1 MLPEAHATEI
11 NNESVDERAAR
22 ELTKLI
28 RKLRWI
34 GKEDEAIKLAVRL
47 RSTRAGDC
55 VLAAPR
61 DTD

>member
-1 MLPEAHATEI
+1 MQRVRHPTAI
-11 NNESVDERAAR
+11 PDESIDERASR
-22 ELTKLI
+22 EVTKLI

-34 GKEDEAIKLAVRL
+34 GKEDEASELESKLQ
-47 RSTRAGDC
+47 STRAGDC

>member
-1 MLPEAHATEI
+1 MHRVTARAPDK
-11 NNESVDERAAR
+11 SVNERASR

-34 GKEDEAIKLAVRL
+34 GKEDEAIELESKL

-55 VLAAPR
+55 VLAAPC